1 MDQVKEKISG
11 LGDKVKKLN
20 HINKENGKSNKPQE
34 QATILKELTYESQIW
49 KKEKKHGSKAQK
61 IFSIKLQKKVP

>member
-20 HINKENGKSNKPQE
+20 HIIKENGKSNKPQE

-49 KKEKKHGSKAQK
+49 KKEKKHG
-61 IFSIKLQKKVP
+61 